1 MKSAKKLLALVLA
14 LMMIIGAAPM
24 QPLNAQAAGM
34 NQNTEISAD
43 DDSYTP
49 DEAAAD
55 SSGSEEE
62 PSQSEPTEEAAMP
75 DEITEEANGPEET
88 AEVQNGAEI
97 PAEDNGAELPSAGS
111 NALQAEP
118 RTVTTATYEQVD
130 HVTAGEDYLIVYR
143 VNGYYG
149 GSYYAL
155 TANGNSVTATQVYPS
170 YGEVELRAE
179 ENNVLWTVNN
189 NSIQINGRTLKATS
203 SGWSGYSVSL
213 SNNSYD
219 GYNFA
224 VSNNN
229 QIRANVSEWGHSN
242 YHYLS
247 YSTYGYSGS
256 WSVSRQFQQQFHI
269 LPETRRSGHPAG
281 RPGRG
286 GRSALF

>member
-118 RTVTTATYEQVD
+118 RAVTTATYEQVD

-170 YGEVELRAE
+170 YGEIELRAE

-203 SGWSGYSVSL
+203 SGWRLQRV
-213 SNNSYD
+213 
-219 GYNFA
+219 
-224 VSNNN
+224 
-229 QIRANVSEWGHSN
+229 
-242 YHYLS
+242 
-247 YSTYGYSGS
+247 T
-256 WSVSRQFQQQFHI
+256 
-269 LPETRRSGHPAG
+269 
-281 RPGRG
+281 
-286 GRSALF
+286 